1 MFKSVKLGDLLEL
14 LTDYHA
20 NGAYKK
26 LKANV
31 ELLDEPDY
39 AIMIRTTNFEQN
51 DFKSNLKYIN
61 KNAYEFLSK
70 SKVYPK
76 DIIMNK
82 IANAGSSYFMPDL
95 NTKVS
100 LAMNLFLLRANTDLV
115 NPAYLYIYLKINE
128 QYVKSFANGSVTK
141 TITKDAVR
149 NLDIQLPNRK
159 VQDQISKVYYD
170 ITGKIELNRQMNET
184 LEAMAQ
190 ALFKSWFV
198 DFDPVIDNALLAD
211 KAIPEPLKE
220 RAELRQAQ
228 LDSGKAK
235 TNSEINNL
243 FPSEFEFTEEL
254 GWIPKGWE
262 VKSFGDVSLC
272 FDKNRVPLSKKQRE
286 EKKPG
291 NIPYHGAT
299 SVMDYI
305 NEWIF
310 DDIYL
315 LIGEDGSVIKEDGSP
330 FVQYI
335 WGKSWVNNHAHVLQ
349 GKDDVSTE
357 YLMLFMQAQNL
368 TPYITGAVQLKIN
381 QKNMNSIP
389 FLYAEEA
396 LNKLFSETI
405 TPYYSKLR
413 NSKEEN
419 KTLAKL
425 RDTLLPKL
433 MSGELR
439 IADAE
444 KLVADI

>member
-1 MFKSVKLGDLLEL
+1 MVSDWVDCKLGDVVNLKRGYDLPKRLREL
-14 LTDYHA
+14 GSIPLISSSGVSDYHSIA
-20 NGAYKK
+20 KVKGPGVVTGRYGTIGEVYFSRVDFWPLN
-26 LKANV
+26 
-31 ELLDEPDY
+31 
-39 AIMIRTTNFEQN
+39 TTLYVQ
-51 DFKSNLKYIN
+51 DFKDNYPQFIYYFLKTISYNDYSDKAAVPGVNRNHLHLAEVKI
-61 KNAYEFLSK
+61 
-70 SKVYPK
+70 PK
-76 DIIMNK
+76 DIAEQK
-82 IANAGSSYFMPDL
+82 AIAHILG
-95 NTKVS
+95 T
-100 LAMNLFLLRANTDLV
+100 
-115 NPAYLYIYLKINE
+115 
-128 QYVKSFANGSVTK
+128 
-141 TITKDAVR
+141 
-149 NLDIQLPNRK
+149 LD
-159 VQDQISKVYYD
+159 D
-170 ITGKIELNRQMNET
+170 KIELNRQMNET

-198 DFDPVIDNALLAD
+198 DFDPVIDNALLAG
-211 KAIPEPLKE
+211 KTIPEPLKQ
-220 RAELRQAQ
+220 RAEMRQAQ

-235 TNSEINNL
+235 ANSKINDL
-243 FPSEFEFTEEL
+243 FPSGFEFTEEL
-254 GWIPKGWE
+254 GWIPKGW
-262 VKSFGDVSLC
+262 KIKCFGDVSLC

-291 NIPYHGAT
+291 YIPYHGAT

-357 YLMLFMQAQNL
+357 HLMLFMQAQNL

-389 FLYAEEA
+389 FLYAGEA

-419 KTLAKL
+419 EILAKL

-439 IADAE
+439 IPDAE
-444 KLVADI
+444 KLVEDI